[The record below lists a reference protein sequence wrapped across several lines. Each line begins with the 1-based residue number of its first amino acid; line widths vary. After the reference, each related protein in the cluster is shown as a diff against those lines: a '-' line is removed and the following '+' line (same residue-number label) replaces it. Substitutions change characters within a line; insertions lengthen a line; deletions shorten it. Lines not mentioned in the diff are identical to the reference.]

1 MLSNGAYQIM
11 VKWKVQYHSK
21 QNLKSARLF
30 DLSRLYLSLGTC
42 QKLAGVRGVEIEG
55 GSQLFETQK
64 REGS

>member
-21 QNLKSARLF
+21 QSLKSARLF
-30 DLSRLYLSLGTC
+30 DLSRLLYFLRDLSEISRG
-42 QKLAGVRGVEIEG
+42 RGVEIEG
-55 GSQLFETQK
+55 ESQLFETEK